1 MNLTGGLKRKLGYIS
16 KFFECTHV
24 CIGVKELV
32 DLSTESRAG
41 VRQFDPP
48 MQKLH
53 CVSLTKRLASEMA
66 RECRI
71 GAVALEVD
79 GCPS

>member
-1 MNLTGGLKRKLGYIS
+1 MALRDR
-16 KFFECTHV
+16 FHE
-24 CIGVKELV
+24 
-32 DLSTESRAG
+32 
-41 VRQFDPP
+41 FDSP
-48 MQKLH
+48 MQKMH
-53 CVSLTKRLASEMA
+53 YVSLTKTLASKMA